1 VYANTTADTHRA
13 AAELMEA
20 GADYKRLNLALFRTF
35 SFSRLVLEGLI
46 YSSMKLYADGAV
58 AVATITQDMME
69 QAGATE
75 NDCDDLAS
83 LAGRVAGC
91 RISVTIRQLGEAE
104 CKVSLRSGETF
115 DSAALCALHG
125 GGGHKM
131 ASGCTIYDSPEA
143 VRDIIVRDI
152 LEAM

>member
-1 VYANTTADTHRA
+1 
-13 AAELMEA
+13 M
-20 GADYKRLNLALFRTF
+20 
-35 SFSRLVLEGLI
+35 LEGLI

-58 AVATITQDMME
+58 TVATITLDMMA
-69 QAGATE
+69 QAGATD

-83 LAGRVAGC
+83 LAGRVAGS
-91 RISVTIRQLGEAE
+91 RIAVTIRQLGEKE
-104 CKVSLRSGETF
+104 CKVSLRSGEDF